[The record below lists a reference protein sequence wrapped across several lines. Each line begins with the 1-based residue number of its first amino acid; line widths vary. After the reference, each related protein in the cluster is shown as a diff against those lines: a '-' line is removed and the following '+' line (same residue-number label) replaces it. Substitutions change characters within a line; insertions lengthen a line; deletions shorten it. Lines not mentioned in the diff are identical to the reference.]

1 MSVLN
6 NSISFLNS
14 LDKTVASVF
23 IAIAILV
30 GFYFL
35 ARVLRKLA
43 GAAVARSSTEGHID
57 FLVGT
62 IVYYVTLLFGLVTA
76 LSRFVQVGALVA
88 SLGLSSVAVGFA
100 IKDVL
105 GNFLAGLMILA
116 QRPFT
121 IGDSV
126 EVAGVTGKVHAIR
139 VRDTSLKTAE
149 GKLVLIP
156 STVVFN
162 SIVTNNSVFRRKR
175 QSVLVTVN
183 TDMGAAELTSL
194 ARGALTGLET
204 RYGVSD
210 ALIIFG
216 TIGPDGL
223 ELEIRFF
230 IDADKAAPEEAKSA
244 LVAALFEAI
253 RGEAT
258 EGDPGP
264 ANESEAHVD

>member
-1 MSVLN
+1 MSVLS
-6 NSISFLNS
+6 NSISLLNG
-14 LDKTVASVF
+14 LDTRVASAL
-23 IAIAILV
+23 IALAILV
-30 GFYFL
+30 GFYLL

-43 GAAVARSSTEGHID
+43 GAAVARTSTEGHID
-57 FLVGT
+57 YVVGT
-62 IVYYVTLLFGLVTA
+62 IVYHATLLIGLVTA

-100 IKDVL
+100 VKDVL

-121 IGDSV
+121 IGDSI
-126 EVAGVTGKVHAIR
+126 EVAGVSGRVHAIR
-139 VRDTSLKTAE
+139 VRDTALKTAD

-156 STVVFN
+156 SSVVFN

-183 TDMGAAELTSL
+183 TDLGAAELTSL
-194 ARGALTGLET
+194 ARSALSELEKS
-204 RYGVSD
+204 YGVSD

-216 TIGPDGL
+216 GIGPEGL
-223 ELEIRFF
+223 ELEVRFF
-230 IDADKAAPEEAKSA
+230 IDIDKTAPEEAKSA

-253 RGEAT
+253 RGEGA
-258 EGDPGP
+258 EGDSGS
-264 ANESEAHVD
+264 AKEGEAHGD